1 MRTSS
6 FWRLSAFVAL
16 GVLGGAFAACG
27 GTKPDSGFENPDGG
41 GFGSGEAGGA
51 FGGEGGGGGGG
62 NQSGCSDAAKLVYV
76 VDSTNGLHS
85 FNPATLAFN
94 PIGKLKCPTTGGSA
108 TPNSMA
114 VDRSGTAWVN
124 FSDGELFK
132 VSTTDASCTATSFDP
147 SQNPSGGSHWGM
159 AFSTNGATST
169 DETLFTDPGD
179 GLGSGAGLYTYDT
192 AGNTLTK
199 VGNFSNGLDGTEA
212 ELTGTGDGRL
222 FAFLTTDPA
231 TVAEVTKT
239 NGSTPTAAQ
248 AQLNGVSTGSAWAFS
263 FWGGDF
269 WLYTSQD
276 GFTSSVTQYKTSSD
290 KSVNVVVNDTGFAIV
305 GAGVSTCAPT
315 APPR

>member
-1 MRTSS
+1 M
-6 FWRLSAFVAL
+6 L
-16 GVLGGAFAACG
+16 GSAFAACG
-27 GTKPDSGFENPDGG
+27 GAKPDSGFENPDGG
-41 GFGSGEAGGA
+41 GALGDGASGGSLGGDGSGGGT
-51 FGGEGGGGGGG
+51 G
-62 NQSGCSDAAKLVYV
+62 NQAGCSDAAKLVYV

-85 FNPATLAFN
+85 FNPATLTFTT
-94 PIGKLKCPTTGGSA
+94 IGELHCPTSFGFDA

-132 VSTTDASCTATSFDP
+132 VSTSDASCTATSFDP

-179 GLGSGAGLYTYDT
+179 GSGDGTGLYSYDT
-192 AGNTLTK
+192 AGNKLTK
-199 VGNFSNGLDGTEA
+199 IGNFSDGLKGTEA

-239 NGSTPTAAQ
+239 DGTTPSSAQ
-248 AQLNGVSTGSAWAFS
+248 APLDGVSTGMAWAFS

-269 WLYTSQD
+269 WLYTSQN
-276 GFTSSVTQYKTSSD
+276 GVSSSVTQYKTSSD
-290 KSVNVVVNDTGFAIV
+290 KSVTVVVNDTFFAIV